1 MLPSRTTLKGW
12 NPDSLAA
19 SSEAISSGAATVS
32 GAVTGIDSAC
42 ERMPE
47 TKAWSGRSHEAA
59 AEMFGRVGRDAS
71 KFTEYANA
79 VASALKN
86 GSGRIGSARAAL
98 LNKADQVDQGELNVT
113 DQWVV
118 LIDPVRMSAE
128 RLAQLQALAQEEQ
141 ATINS
146 MLTAVGNADDGTA
159 NAVVAAGGRF
169 GFVEAGPMTSDPSS
183 MMLPPRQRPGDQV
196 PDPRTPVGMLGQEA
210 IRAGDESITIREV
223 TESKNQY
230 GEEVTTVVMQDGSK
244 QVITKNDP
252 FEWPDRQNFITVE
265 QFDKHGEEVSR
276 SSSWHDL
283 GNDCDYT
290 SVTWPDGSN
299 FTMSMDPTGYRNAGF
314 TTASGRH
321 SAVPVE
327 MIDDISLVTGAGLS
341 GLEKHIV
348 HGGALPMLTAE
359 SVENVGKA
367 AKFGGPALGVATTV
381 FDMVMAESGRDAC
394 VAAFAGAGGGG
405 GGWGG
410 AEVGA
415 LAGGATGP
423 LAPIL
428 VPTLAVGGA
437 FAGAWGMGDLGK
449 AIGNVLCPY

>member
-1 MLPSRTTLKGW
+1 MLPSRPTLKGW

-19 SSEAISSGAATVS
+19 SAEAISSGAASVS
-32 GAVTGIDSAC
+32 GAVTGIDCAC
-42 ERMPE
+42 QRMPE

-59 AEMFGRVGRDAS
+59 TEMFGRASRDVS
-71 KFTEYANA
+71 KFSEYANA

-86 GSGRIGSARAAL
+86 GSGTIGSARSAL
-98 LNKADQVDQGELNVT
+98 LNEADQVDQGELNVT

-128 RLAQLQALAQEEQ
+128 KLAHLQALAQEEQ

-146 MLTAVGNADDGTA
+146 MLTAVGDADDGTA

-169 GFVEAGPMTSDPSS
+169 GFVEAEPMTSDASS

-196 PDPRTPVGMLGQEA
+196 PDPRTPVGMIGQEA

-321 SAVPVE
+321 SGVPVE
-327 MIDDISLVTGAGLS
+327 LIDDISNSSGAALA

-348 HGGALPMLTAE
+348 NGGSLPMLTAD
-359 SVENVGKA
+359 SIENVGKA

-381 FDMVMAESGRDAC
+381 FDMVMADTGRDAC
-394 VAAFAGAGGGG
+394 IAAVAGAAGGG

-410 AEVGA
+410 AELGAYVGTFFGPGAPIAVPALAAAGA
-415 LAGGATGP
+415 LLGGFK
-423 LAPIL
+423 
-428 VPTLAVGGA
+428 GA
-437 FAGAWGMGDLGK
+437 DLGK
-449 AIGNVLCPY
+449 TVGSVLCPY